1 MKFFKYVVLPFFA
14 AAVAVALAAAAVPGG
29 SNLADI
35 PGDTKMYTASDVAAL
50 FSALDPESAE
60 DALSRIIAEN
70 EVLAGALRTNIVAI
84 HEADVARDTNF
95 ASRPVV
101 LSPAASD
108 ATISYG
114 DLPSVYVGSAT
125 LPDARVVVV
134 GDLES
139 AANGDWE
146 NALGAAGD
154 FARAIEYDGD
164 FYDPFG
170 CSFEEVRTY
179 FSFLYDLLWGGS
191 GVQPWDTA
199 SALRDFVEYAH
210 ANPSGGGGNFNVSNL
225 VDRIDSLENTVS
237 GLSPCSCEESQGC
250 SCGDSIASAA
260 AALASAVSA
269 FESAVDDLEAR
280 LSAVEEA
287 LDGLTPATVT
297 IRGDPPPGK
306 TREEA
311 VADAIQDAQEN
322 ADQARN
328 DDMPALQD
336 ALADVIEAAEE
347 LGDEIEGVVI
357 DLGDV

>member
-260 AALASAVSA
+260 ASPPSSPPWTILRRDSPRWRKPSTDLRPRPSRSAA
-269 FESAVDDLEAR
+269 TLRRAR
-280 LSAVEEA
+280 RGRRRSPTRSRTRRRTRTRRETTTCPPCR
-287 LDGLTPATVT
+287 TPSPT
-297 IRGDPPPGK
+297 
-306 TREEA
+306 
-311 VADAIQDAQEN
+311 
-322 ADQARN
+322 
-328 DDMPALQD
+328 
-336 ALADVIEAAEE
+336 
-347 LGDEIEGVVI
+347 
-357 DLGDV
+357 